1 MLLPG
6 ILSKHCLCA
15 GSNSLLSAGSWG
27 AAHGSLQL
35 TERRVSYEMAR
46 ADEDG
51 SLENLILYER
61 GMPSDVFTLILQ
73 GKALIRTGEGQIQQ
87 IFDECPC

>member
-1 MLLPG
+1 ML
-6 ILSKHCLCA
+6 
-15 GSNSLLSAGSWG
+15 NAGSWG

-35 TERRVSYEMAR
+35 SERRVSYEMAR

-73 GKALIRTGEGQIQQ
+73 GKALIRTGEGQTQQ
-87 IFDECPC
+87 SLVASSCGILQAMTQCRHHGI

>member
-6 ILSKHCLCA
+6 TLSQHCLCA
-15 GSNSLLSAGSWG
+15 GSNSLLSAGSCG
-27 AAHGSLQL
+27 AAYGSLQL
-35 TERRVSYEMAR
+35 PERRVSYEMAR

-51 SLENLILYER
+51 SLGNLILYER

-73 GKALIRTGEGQIQQ
+73 GKALIRTGEGQLQQ
-87 IFDECPC
+87 IFHEGPC